1 MITVK
6 QLTTLII
13 ILKTHT
19 LTLKDNCLSSKEC
32 RECVRGNC
40 LKCRY
45 GYRNQSN
52 LCNLIKYQIQACV
65 SYLHEGYCIEC
76 DKGWYVDSGFCSR
89 CKDKDCAVCPQNT
102 CIACFNNVKME
113 NSCGNKKCS
122 VKNCD
127 ICFFNDFC
135 MVCKEGFALKKMIG
149 GEENFDCVET
159 SHNCLTLAG
168 NTDKCSTC
176 DVNRVLDQ
184 DSYCVS
190 SSARLF
196 FFFLYSLLFFV

>member
-1 MITVK
+1 
-6 QLTTLII
+6 
-13 ILKTHT
+13 
-19 LTLKDNCLSSKEC
+19 
-32 RECVRGNC
+32 
-40 LKCRY
+40 
-45 GYRNQSN
+45 
-52 LCNLIKYQIQACV
+52 
-65 SYLHEGYCIEC
+65 
-76 DKGWYVDSGFCSR
+76 
-89 CKDKDCAVCPQNT
+89 
-102 CIACFNNVKME
+102 ME

-135 MVCKEGFALKKMIG
+135 MVCKEGFVLKKMIG

-159 SHNCLTLAG
+159 SHNYLTLAG

-190 SSARLF
+190 SSARFF
-196 FFFLYSLLFFV
+196 FFFLYSLLFFVYNLNIFPLVINIKTTSI